1 MVGKKIKKYLKEHGI
16 KQGYVAE
23 MVGIS
28 SSRMSDICNR
38 DRAIDCVLYQK
49 ICKALGVPL
58 ETFLE

>member
-1 MVGKKIKKYLKEHGI
+1 MVGKKIKTYLKEHGI

-28 SSRMSDICNR
+28 QSRMSEICNR
-38 DRAIDCVLYQK
+38 DRAIDCVLYHK